1 MRPLLRT
8 GWGHNSRAPSA
19 EINAQ
24 VVRFRA
30 FGYDSVV
37 TVETTPKIAFRTHIA
52 SYVSIII
59 LCVALGLSWLSL
71 HELALP
77 NVIAAQE
84 TGMSDFEARCHA
96 AGVVKCVGFDSEDE
110 IGPFVSKD
118 SNGIVRAALDNNIKA
133 SGQGSLRFEIPSHSG
148 QNSSGAWTSSLGASF
163 GQGQAFYVQYRQ
175 RFSTDLLK
183 SKYAGG
189 AGWKQSIFHM
199 AGKTCGSVELTTV
212 NAYYRGFPVMYT
224 DCGSRDF
231 TVNLGNSDFLLEHGD
246 SSATSYNCHY
256 QHPTPADCAFYKP
269 NQWMTFYYEVKIGN
283 WGKPNSSVRAWVGYE
298 GRTLKQF
305 VNGVNYQINFNSG
318 SGDVFDSVSLLPY
331 NTGKSGSEENR
342 IAYTWYDELIVSKS
356 PISPP
361 HITGK

>member
-1 MRPLLRT
+1 M
-8 GWGHNSRAPSA
+8 H
-19 EINAQ
+19 
-24 VVRFRA
+24 RFCA

-37 TVETTPKIAFRTHIA
+37 ILDATHKTALRTCIA
-52 SYVSIII
+52 SGICITV
-59 LCVALGLSWLSL
+59 LCIVLDLSWRGLRQSV
-71 HELALP
+71 LP
-77 NVIAAQE
+77 NVLAAQE

-110 IGPFVSKD
+110 IAPFITKD
-118 SNGIVRAALDNNIKA
+118 SNGVVRAALDNNIKA

-163 GQGQAFYVQYRQ
+163 GQGQTFYVQYRQ
-175 RFSTDLLK
+175 RFSPDLLK

-189 AGWKQSIFHM
+189 EGWKQSIFHM
-199 AGKTCGSVELTTV
+199 AGKTCASVELTTV

-246 SSATSYNCHY
+246 SSANSYNCHY

-283 WGKPNSSVRAWVGYE
+283 WGKPDSSVRAWVGYE

-305 VNGVNYQINFNSG
+305 VNGVNYKINFNSG
-318 SGDVFDSVSLLPY
+318 SRDVFDSVSLLPY
-331 NTGKSGSEENR
+331 NTGKSGNEENR

-356 PISPP
+356 PILPP
-361 HITGK
+361 RIITK